1 MENVETTD
9 PAMMNEVAVF
19 PIRIAIVEDEPSVAE
34 ALSDLLDARGYDV
47 EVYNCPMR
55 ALRAL
60 TLERFDGLLLDYRMP
75 NLNGRQF
82 FEKARRRGITIP
94 TVLVSGFV
102 DETRLTEM
110 VNLGL
115 CRFLQKPARAEAL
128 FETLESLGLG
138 PGRALARRAEWEEW
152 RDHWRELI
160 RVDEASTRGAC
171 LAGIPWKR
179 FTEIPARTPGARN
192 LICSVLHGWET
203 SGTIALAGPTGSDF
217 VPFLRELVPVLRP
230 NVTEIRFL
238 DGAAPDFAEAA
249 ADAERR
255 PTLLAGVFR
264 EAKKLAEVSGASAPG
279 GAAVAY
285 ILESDAPASAWNAGF
300 FEGGLSSCVLPPLRE
315 RPDAVAHYAAVHCEA
330 AGARPDAAA
339 SAALVAYGWP
349 GNYSELASVL
359 NAAVPP
365 RRGGPVTAE
374 DVEAALRS
382 VSGAGGDL
390 RFSADTLRDRLRAD
404 LLGPLLRE
412 VADDAVAATLAG
424 VPAGQIAAA
433 RKCRAVLDA
442 VDTEPFALPAD
453 RAVETRRATP

>member
-1 MENVETTD
+1 MDTTD

-47 EVYNCPMR
+47 EIYNCPMR

-152 RDHWRELI
+152 RDHWRALI
-160 RVDEASTRGAC
+160 RVDEASNRGAC

-179 FTEIPARTPGARN
+179 FEGAPARTPGDRN

-203 SGTIALAGPTGSDF
+203 GGTIALSGPTGSDF
-217 VPFLRELVPVLRP
+217 VPLLRELVPVLRP
-230 NVTEIRFL
+230 NVTEIVFL
-238 DGAAPDFAEAA
+238 DGTASDFAEAA

-255 PTLLAGVFR
+255 PTLYVGVFR
-264 EAKKLAEVSGASAPG
+264 SAEKLAEVSGSAAPG
-279 GAAVAY
+279 GPAVGY
-285 ILESDAPASAWNAGF
+285 ILETEAPAAAGSGGF
-300 FEGGLSSCVLPPLRE
+300 FEGGLASCVLPPLRE
-315 RPDAVAHYAAVHCEA
+315 RPEAVAHYLAVHCAVAGAEPGAEA
-330 AGARPDAAA
+330 A
-339 SAALVAYGWP
+339 AALLAYGWP
-349 GNYSELASVL
+349 GNYNELAAVL
-359 NAAVPP
+359 DAVALAG
-365 RRGGPVTAE
+365 RGGPVAAG

-382 VSGAGGDL
+382 VSGTDFRFGSAAL
-390 RFSADTLRDRLRAD
+390 RVRLRAD

-412 VADDAVAATLAG
+412 VSDDAVAATLAG
-424 VPAGQIAAA
+424 IPAEQIDAA
-433 RKCRAVLDA
+433 RKCRSVLDA
-442 VDTEPFALPAD
+442 VDTSRFALSAG
-453 RAVETRRATP
+453 RTVETRRATP